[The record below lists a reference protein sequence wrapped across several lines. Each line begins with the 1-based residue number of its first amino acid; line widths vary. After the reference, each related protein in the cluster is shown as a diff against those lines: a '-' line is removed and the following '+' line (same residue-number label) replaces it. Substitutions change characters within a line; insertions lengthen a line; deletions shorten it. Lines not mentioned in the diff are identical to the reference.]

1 MYRRDSISTDIARC
15 LYDEDWAV
23 FEENGAYHISAACF
37 QSAQTTDDFTID
49 LIISCMTAVQSN
61 ALIGFS
67 EGTDQ
72 AVIRF
77 ATVVGYKLQIPSIQ
91 LITANE
97 MGPLPSIADNLPR
110 SCSLLLSY
118 VSSENQL
125 SEVICEVKKSLRS
138 IKKLNWN
145 ISQVIAMVDEDTN
158 AELMCRQMEI
168 DFKRLTTLSEI
179 LDKINRIPSCDRI
192 RIQRMFELLARN
204 RS

>member
-1 MYRRDSISTDIARC
+1 MHRRHSIIADIARC

-23 FEENGAYHISAACF
+23 FEENGAYHVSTACF
-37 QSAQTTDDFTID
+37 HSVQTTDDFTID
-49 LIISCMTAVQSN
+49 FIISCMTAVQNN

-77 ATVVGYKLQIPSIQ
+77 ASVVGYKLKIPFIQ
-91 LITANE
+91 LTAINK
-97 MGPLPSIADNLPR
+97 MGPLPNISDNLRR

-118 VSSENQL
+118 VSSKNQL
-125 SEVICEVKKSLRS
+125 SEVICEVKKSL

-145 ISQVIAMVDEDTN
+145 ISQVIVMVDEDTD
-158 AELMCRQMEI
+158 AELMCRQMGI
-168 DFKRLTTLSEI
+168 DFKKLTTLSEI
-179 LDKINRIPSCDRI
+179 LDKIERIPSSDII
-192 RIQRMFELLARN
+192 RIQRILELLARY